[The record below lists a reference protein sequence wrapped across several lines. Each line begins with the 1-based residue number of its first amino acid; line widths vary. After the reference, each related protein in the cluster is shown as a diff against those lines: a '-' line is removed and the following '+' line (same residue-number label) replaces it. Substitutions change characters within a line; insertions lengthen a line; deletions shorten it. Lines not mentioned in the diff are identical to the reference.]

1 MKKIIAFL
9 CVLTL
14 GFGVCL
20 AGHLVYLYFHTQFEP
35 KDFRHEFVFRDASSK
50 ISPEDNLKEKASQI
64 LNQPFSY
71 IGHGHQMT
79 AFESAD
85 HRYVLK
91 LFNPRPALNEE
102 TFHSIAGM
110 KHLCSLKWISH
121 AYLKRESILM
131 QLADSYKIAF
141 RELKEET
148 GLVYIHLDNSTCL
161 SKAIHLSTK
170 KGVHG
175 WIDLDKVPFIL
186 QEKAE
191 IAAIRL
197 QTLIQNNEMDK
208 AKKAL
213 IDLYTFF
220 EARARKGITDR
231 QQTLYNNYGF
241 IGDRVVQ
248 IDVGRIKK
256 DGNIQTMPNE
266 EIKRVFGHINKFLS
280 GKYPQLSPF
289 FLETA
294 QDSHLDF

>member
-1 MKKIIAFL
+1 MKKIILYL
-9 CVLTL
+9 CVFIL
-14 GFGVCL
+14 GIGVSL
-20 AGHLVYLYFHTQFEP
+20 AGHLAYLYFHPQFEP
-35 KDFRHEFVFRDASSK
+35 EDFRHEFVFRSIASDT
-50 ISPEDNLKEKASQI
+50 PVDEELKNKALQI

-71 IGHGHQMT
+71 VGHGHQMT

-85 HRYVLK
+85 GRYVLK

-121 AYLKRESILM
+121 AYLKREELITK
-131 QLADSYKIAF
+131 LADSYKIAF
-141 RELKEET
+141 DELKEET

-161 SKAIHLSTK
+161 SKAIRLSTK
-170 KGVHG
+170 KGARS
-175 WIDLDKVPFIL
+175 WIELDRVPFIL
-186 QEKAE
+186 QERAE
-191 IAAIRL
+191 IAADRL
-197 QTLIQNNEMDK
+197 GALIQGNEIDK

-213 IDLYTFF
+213 SDLYVFF

-248 IDVGRIKK
+248 IDVGRIRK
-256 DGNIQTMPNE
+256 DENIQKMPGE

-280 GKYPQLSPF
+280 GRYPQLSPF
-289 FLETA
+289 LLETA
-294 QDSHLDF
+294 QEPI